1 MPNETPIERIGP
13 ATLLVCALAAIVVI
27 AGAVVTIIDQDTLPF
42 DDYVKTL
49 AGVAGAGGLLG
60 IGRGILAGA
69 KQPGGFG
76 PSPKDVL
83 QAELTEREPPAAT
96 VNPAVVDPGTAGTT
110 LHKPG
115 GKKR

>member
-1 MPNETPIERIGP
+1 MDRKVDTANI
-13 ATLLVCALAAIVVI
+13 ATLLVCVLAAIVVI

-76 PSPKDVL
+76 ASPEDKFVASAVDE
-83 QAELTEREPPAAT
+83 ARTPTGPAAVVPPT
-96 VNPAVVDPGTAGTT
+96 VDPGGGTT
-110 LHKPG
+110 LHKP
-115 GKKR
+115 